1 MLAHKAV
8 KTGYYCPFMNEDSA
22 RIVQNC
28 DKCQKVHQDNE
39 ESPGPAEL
47 SFGTLAL
54 RTRNGGQTSLAP
66 TLKGN
71 EDFVSS

>member
-8 KTGYYCPFMNEDSA
+8 RTGYYCPFM
-22 RIVQNC
+22 
-28 DKCQKVHQDNE
+28 NE

-54 RTRNGGQTSLAP
+54 RAQWGVDIIGLYPLRERKIL
-66 TLKGN
+66 
-71 EDFVSS
+71 